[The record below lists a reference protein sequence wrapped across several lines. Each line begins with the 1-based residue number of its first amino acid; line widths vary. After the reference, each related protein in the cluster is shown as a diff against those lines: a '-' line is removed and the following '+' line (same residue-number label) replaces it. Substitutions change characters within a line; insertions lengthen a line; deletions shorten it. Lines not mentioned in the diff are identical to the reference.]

1 MVRWFTL
8 AADQRV
14 KIRRADV
21 DGIVNDLREVLLT
34 TELYR
39 TNSRM
44 KVEKIYYLLKEARG
58 DKD

>member
-1 MVRWFTL
+1 M

>member
-1 MVRWFTL
+1 L

-21 DGIVNDLREVLLT
+21 DGIVNDLREILLT

-39 TNSRM
+39 TNSRL
-44 KVEKIYYLLKEARG
+44 KVEKIYHMLKVARG
-58 DKD
+58 DKN